1 MMEKPSW
8 EELMQVMKSDSLRQ
22 YRIDV
27 ETDSTIAQTLDSDM
41 TGMNEVLTALGTI
54 MASTQTGTPVELAKE
69 AALAL
74 VRRARLGSSLEDAI
88 EAFDGQNAMQQVK
101 QEFAAEVTGMIKQE
115 SAKGAA
121 DMKAQEQNQA
131 SLQQYDQQIQGAL
144 QQVGQVAQGAEQGL
158 QQIGAQQ
165 QMILQQLT
173 QAIQALQMVPA
184 MQTTEGV
191 VNTLEGVREGF
202 AAVIEAVQAPKQVQF
217 DIGKDGVPRGAK
229 LTPTAGPGLA
239 QAGANVAAPT
249 VQAVN
254 ELGAQ
259 TMAGFQQLAEVFTS
273 GMQAVIQAVNTPKKV
288 KFERGPDGRV
298 SGATGSVQ

>member
-1 MMEKPSW
+1 
-8 EELMQVMKSDSLRQ
+8 
-22 YRIDV
+22 
-27 ETDSTIAQTLDSDM
+27 
-41 TGMNEVLTALGTI
+41 
-54 MASTQTGTPVELAKE
+54 
-69 AALAL
+69 
-74 VRRARLGSSLEDAI
+74 
-88 EAFDGQNAMQQVK
+88 
-101 QEFAAEVTGMIKQE
+101 
-115 SAKGAA
+115 
-121 DMKAQEQNQA
+121 
-131 SLQQYDQQIQGAL
+131 
-144 QQVGQVAQGAEQGL
+144 
-158 QQIGAQQ
+158 
-165 QMILQQLT
+165 
-173 QAIQALQMVPA
+173 

-229 LTPTAGPGLA
+229 LTPAAGPGLA

-259 TMAGFQQLAEVFTS
+259 QMAGFQQLAEVFTS

-298 SGATGSVQ
+298 SGATAAVQ